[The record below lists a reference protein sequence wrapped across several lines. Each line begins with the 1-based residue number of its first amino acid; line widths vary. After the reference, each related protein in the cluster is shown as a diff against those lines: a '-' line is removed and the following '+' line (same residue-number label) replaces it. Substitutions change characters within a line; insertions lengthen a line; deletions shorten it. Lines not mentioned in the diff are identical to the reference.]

1 MPPHLDHV
9 HEVRDF
15 KSFTSVFDQFSENSN
30 SFKLRV
36 LTGLH
41 GAEQTM
47 NSDELLCRALSLG
60 HHLLSIGIRAGDRIA
75 IIAPSSPYG
84 SCHAGML
91 VGRSCILPNFAGE
104 NSN

>member
-75 IIAPSSPYG
+75 IIAPSSPLTVV
-84 SCHAGML
+84 AML
-91 VGRSCILPNFAGE
+91 ACWSGLQRTAARE
-104 NSN
+104 T